1 MVRMPGNRSR
11 LHSILRKSGHGASL
25 EDGRIPGEF
34 IDWRVCVERETDSMR
49 HERDMVCA
57 IVNGKSY
64 RPGLTFD
71 DAELAAIR
79 QPTLHIHGT
88 SDETVGPAESWQR
101 VADVL
106 PRGELLLVE
115 GAGHMPW
122 FEDPIRVAEEVGR
135 FLAGRRSDA
144 STVLRVRRMRRVEAA
159 HRYERACRPWLF
171 AFITDPANW

>member
-11 LHSILRKSGHGASL
+11 LRSILRQSGHGPSL
-25 EDGRIPGEF
+25 DDGRIPEEF
-34 IDWRVCVERETDSMR
+34 LDWRLSLEKETESMR

-57 IVNGKSY
+57 IVKGKSY

-79 QPTLHIHGT
+79 QPTLHVHGT

-101 VADVL
+101 VTDAL
-106 PRGELLLVE
+106 PHGELRLID

-122 FEDPIRVAEEVGR
+122 FDHPDRVAEQVR
-135 FLAGRRSDA
+135 TFLSG
-144 STVLRVRRMRRVEAA
+144 
-159 HRYERACRPWLF
+159 
-171 AFITDPANW
+171 